1 MTSSVITS
9 HSATTCVFTCQPA
22 RRVVVDLLIIGCVR
36 LRGMRAPFVRRSIRV
51 NNSET
56 QHCTEG
62 RLTAF
67 LVRYFCNLSNIGDRV
82 RDISWQTLTNTR
94 PPRFDGVAEI
104 LSAAFSRHDFYR
116 RDAML
121 VRLLAMVAC
130 LSVAVTSR

>member
-9 HSATTCVFTCQPA
+9 HSATTCAFTCQPA

-82 RDISWQTLTNTR
+82 LTYTR